1 MKKIFLLVYVTF
13 CSLIFY
19 QIILGK
25 NGVIEGYR
33 IEKEKE
39 RSILYFNLLKD
50 QSDANT
56 EYIEFL
62 KNNPQALKSFAENL
76 GFFQDDEIK
85 FIKVLNEKENNN
97 LDINNNQFVNEEHF
111 NNSKQKL
118 LDYNDLDT
126 KINKIRTWLSIF
138 FYIFFGFFIFL
149 IIFGIKKIEE

>member
-39 RSILYFNLLKD
+39 RNILYYSLLKN
-50 QSDANT
+50 QSAINT

-62 KNNPQALKSFAENL
+62 KNNPDALRTLAENL
-76 GFFQDDEIK
+76 GFFQDDDIK
-85 FIKVLNEKENNN
+85 FIKVLDEVKNNN
-97 LDINNNQFVNEEHF
+97 ININDNPFINEEHF
-111 NNSKQKL
+111 NNLKR
-118 LDYNDLDT
+118 
-126 KINKIRTWLSIF
+126 KIFDNSEFEKKIIKIRTWLSIF

-149 IIFGIKKIEE
+149 IIFGVKKNEE